1 MESDARYRC
10 GERDDLKRRW
20 ETRSFRERGIERS
33 REKRRLDRGVKVGTE
48 LLGRANACC
57 STGVGQARSQ

>member
-1 MESDARYRC
+1 MESDARHRC

-48 LLGRANACC
+48 LLGRATRAVQP
-57 STGVGQARSQ
+57 G